1 MSTKYGKKLG
11 KATERRMRRYRL
23 TQRAKDDLIAIA
35 KYGEERFGIAQSGRY
50 REQLKKRFAFLAE
63 QPHLYPAV
71 DHIRPR
77 YRRSVCGVHSI
88 YYRVAEDG
96 VEIVRILKHQNLGDA
111 L

>member
-1 MSTKYGKKLG
+1 MSV
-11 KATERRMRRYRL
+11 
-23 TQRAKDDLIAIA
+23 
-35 KYGEERFGIAQSGRY
+35 SGSHSRIDTASNS
-50 REQLKKRFAFLAE
+50 RSVFAFLAE

-71 DHIRPR
+71 DHIRPG

-96 VEIVRILKHQNLGDA
+96 IEIVRILKHQNLGDT